1 MLKEFKEFALR
12 GNVLDLAVGVILGAA
27 FGKIVTSLVD
37 DIIMPPV
44 GLIIG
49 GVDFAN
55 LFIDIS
61 GMHSETLAQA
71 KANGA
76 ATLNFGLFLNATLN
90 FLIVAFAVFMLVKQ
104 VNRLVRR
111 PTVEQAP
118 AARECPYCRSMIP
131 IRATRCGYC
140 TSALE
145 AVAGAEGRL
154 QQGMTLALSERHET

>member
-27 FGKIVTSLVD
+27 FGKIITSLVD
-37 DIIMPPV
+37 DIVMPPI

-55 LFIDIS
+55 LFVDIS
-61 GMHSETLAQA
+61 GKHSQTLAQA

-90 FLIVAFAVFMLVKQ
+90 FLIVAFAVFILVRN
-104 VNRLVRR
+104 VNRLIRR
-111 PTVEQAP
+111 PTTDERPP
-118 AARECPYCRSMIP
+118 AARECPYCLSMIP
-131 IRATRCGYC
+131 TRATRCAHC
-140 TSALE
+140 TSTFD
-145 AVAGAEGRL
+145 AVA
-154 QQGMTLALSERHET
+154 

>member
-27 FGKIVTSLVD
+27 FGKIITSLVD
-37 DIIMPPV
+37 DIIMPPI
-44 GLIIG
+44 GLVIG
-49 GVDFAN
+49 GVDFNN

-61 GMHSETLAQA
+61 GKHSQTLAQA

-90 FLIVAFAVFMLVKQ
+90 FLIVAFAVFILVRN

-111 PTVEQAP
+111 PVTADEKPP
-118 AARECPYCRSMIP
+118 AARECPHCMSMISA
-131 IRATRCGYC
+131 RATRCAHC
-140 TSALE
+140 TSALD
-145 AVAGAEGRL
+145 AAA
-154 QQGMTLALSERHET
+154 